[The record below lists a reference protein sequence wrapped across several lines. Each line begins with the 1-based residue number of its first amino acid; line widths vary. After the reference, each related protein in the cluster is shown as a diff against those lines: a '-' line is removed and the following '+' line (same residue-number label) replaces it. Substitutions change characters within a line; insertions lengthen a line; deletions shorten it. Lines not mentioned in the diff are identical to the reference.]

1 VRGAIIDL
9 DRSIAPTRGR
19 PADRLAIT
27 ALTLAGVVFALAVW
41 TGRPAATV
49 VSPAA
54 GAPDA
59 AFPPGAAPRGV
70 VLHPLELPPGH
81 ATVDL
86 AALPERLA
94 NEQIPSALRRVVMVR
109 GSEGVASVEGP
120 AQLMWTEGGIVYWLR
135 SSDAST
141 ADLIRIADELR

>member
-1 VRGAIIDL
+1 
-9 DRSIAPTRGR
+9 
-19 PADRLAIT
+19 
-27 ALTLAGVVFALAVW
+27 
-41 TGRPAATV
+41 
-49 VSPAA
+49 
-54 GAPDA
+54 
-59 AFPPGAAPRGV
+59 

-94 NEQIPSALRRVVMVR
+94 NEQIPASLRRVVTVR